1 MPYLGPSLL
10 TKAIFLFG
18 LIVIGCFYLANKIN
32 FYKSIVVAVFFGAI
46 FLYLEERLLPFP
58 LQFRVKIH
66 FRHTSLEQF
75 YIAGNIFSY
84 LKSFLF
90 AVIITICSKLLI
102 KGRKGI
108 LFVALS
114 NLGVFAFIFFLN
126 MAWNGIYQVIDI
138 VDYLVYAF
146 GIIVAAFLYKKF
158 DYFSNLERKIEKK
171 PKKKVKYGF

>member
-1 MPYLGPSLL
+1 MPYLGSSLL
-10 TKAIFLFG
+10 TKAIYLFG

-32 FYKSIVVAVFFGAI
+32 IQKSIVVAVFFSAI

-58 LQFRVKIH
+58 LLFRVKIH
-66 FRHTSLEQF
+66 FMNTSLEQF
-75 YIAGNIFSY
+75 YISGNKISY

-108 LFVALS
+108 LFAVLS
-114 NLGVFAFIFFLN
+114 NLGIFAFILSLN
-126 MAWNGIYQVIDI
+126 MAWNGIYQLIDI
-138 VDYLVYAF
+138 VDYLVYTV
-146 GIIVAAFLYKKF
+146 GIIVTSFLYKKVGF
-158 DYFSNLERKIEKK
+158 LSNLERVIDKK